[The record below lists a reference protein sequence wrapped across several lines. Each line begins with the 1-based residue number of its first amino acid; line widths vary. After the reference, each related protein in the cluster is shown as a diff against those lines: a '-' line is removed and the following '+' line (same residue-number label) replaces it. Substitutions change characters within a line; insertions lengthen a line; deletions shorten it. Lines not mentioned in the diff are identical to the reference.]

1 MSPVFADLRPYL
13 KGFLGT
19 LAALLL
25 VSLALIVWRLYT
37 DHQIL
42 HQLIAVL
49 NTLAGKHPDLFK

>member
-1 MSPVFADLRPYL
+1 VQVPASLIPML

-25 VSLALIVWRLYT
+25 VSFALIIWHLYT

-42 HQLIAVL
+42 HQLIGVL